1 LSGLRLD
8 SDLQDTLTLE
18 MMMNSFVMIMILFG
32 RTSVETAT
40 IPFDS
45 QLTCENAKTQIIEMY
60 DQHKIG
66 NVPII
71 LCLRK

>member
-1 LSGLRLD
+1 
-8 SDLQDTLTLE
+8 
-18 MMMNSFVMIMILFG
+18 MNSFVMIMILFG

>member
-1 LSGLRLD
+1 
-8 SDLQDTLTLE
+8 
-18 MMMNSFVMIMILFG
+18 MNSYVMILILFG
-32 RTSVETAT
+32 KYSIDTST

-45 QLTCENAKTQIIEMY
+45 QLTCEEAKSRIVELY

-66 NVPII
+66 NAPVI

>member
-1 LSGLRLD
+1 MS
-8 SDLQDTLTLE
+8 SY
-18 MMMNSFVMIMILFG
+18 VMILILFG
-32 RTSVETAT
+32 KTSVDTST

-45 QLTCENAKTQIIEMY
+45 QLTCEEAKTRIVELY